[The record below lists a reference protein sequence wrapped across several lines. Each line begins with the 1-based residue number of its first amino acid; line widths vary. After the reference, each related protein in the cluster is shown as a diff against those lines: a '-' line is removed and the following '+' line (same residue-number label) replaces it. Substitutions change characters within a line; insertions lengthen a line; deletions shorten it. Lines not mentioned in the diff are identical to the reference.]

1 MSYHHELIG
10 EQAEII
16 AANNQYQMGCN
27 GRIIDETKWTMAM
40 ECQGKMKT
48 FMKQNVTLK
57 LTKMGK
63 IIKGRAIAQQPAERI
78 KG

>member
-1 MSYHHELIG
+1 MSYPHELIG
-10 EQAEII
+10 ELAEIT
-16 AANNQYQMGCN
+16 AADNQHQL
-27 GRIIDETKWTMAM
+27 GRKGKIINETRWTMVM